1 LIYADILRDK
11 RKGPRKRALAVGIFG
26 LGPHPSTAFGRTL
39 AGVLFAAGG
48 NTTFQAHALA
58 AAAGRQ
64 GEARLGSGTGSS
76 FAISFGNDFVA
87 HGIFQKVKKQL
98 VF

>member
-1 LIYADILRDK
+1 MRPPKEKPSVEGFAHGVRP
-11 RKGPRKRALAVGIFG
+11 GPL
-26 LGPHPSTAFGRTL
+26 PSTAFGRTL

-58 AAAGRQ
+58 AAAGGQ